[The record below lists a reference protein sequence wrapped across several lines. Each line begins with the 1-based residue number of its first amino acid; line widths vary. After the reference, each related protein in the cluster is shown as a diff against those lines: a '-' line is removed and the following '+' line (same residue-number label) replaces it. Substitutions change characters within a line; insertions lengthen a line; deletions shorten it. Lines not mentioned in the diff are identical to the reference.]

1 MSNLFNKANTFYFI
15 ASSLT
20 LLTSLALIVTSNV
33 PLPLILALA
42 ALSILVLA
50 LLYKIIRNNKKI
62 EIERNKFAQKEQ
74 ELENKITLGKEAEE
88 AANKEVEKLK
98 NQSHELTREKQNLD
112 KKAKKLAQKV
122 NESEV
127 EKESLL
133 KEKESLEQKLE
144 AKINRVFEI
153 IGKLEKITKEKDEL
167 GEQEEELLCK
177 ISRLC
182 EQLQEKE
189 NDIAKKEER
198 ITELKRKIYNNKYEE
213 LQNKEIH
220 KEIEKLSKEK
230 ERLDKEIEK
239 LCKEKHILYKKK
251 EELYKRQE
259 ELYVELDELQCRF
272 KEINQKN
279 KNLSQELKK
288 KFEELDEANG
298 LIENQSSELDGIRK
312 DCNNE
317 AKSLKNLLLKQD
329 AQIEQLEEG
338 FLKEKK
344 EQVNFMQL
352 LISCITDQIEGPTGD
367 NDEKAILNTTQILK
381 FALQK
386 EIARLLSD
394 ETPASS
400 LEDLVYASSPNETSV
415 PLHAG
420 DPGYESEGDS
430 GYGLPN
436 SCLSTPTKLPISPW
450 AERCRRSQFRNVELV
465 KCDD

>member
-1 MSNLFNKANTFYFI
+1 MSNLLSEANAFYFI

-33 PLPLILALA
+33 PLPLTLALA
-42 ALSILVLA
+42 ALSVLVLA

-62 EIERNKFAQKEQ
+62 EIERNKFAQREQ
-74 ELENKITLGKEAEE
+74 ELENKITLAKE
-88 AANKEVEKLK
+88 AANKE
-98 NQSHELTREKQNLD
+98 
-112 KKAKKLAQKV
+112 AKKLNQKV
-122 NESEV
+122 NESEA
-127 EKESLL
+127 ERKSLL
-133 KEKESLEQKLE
+133 EEKESLEQKLE
-144 AKINRVFEI
+144 AKANHTFEI
-153 IGKLEKITKEKDEL
+153 TNELKKITKEKDEL
-167 GEQEEELLCK
+167 GKQEEELLYE
-177 ISRLC
+177 IMRLC

-198 ITELKRKIYNNKYEE
+198 ITELKRKVDNNKYEE
-213 LQNKEIH
+213 LQNKEVH

-230 ERLDKEIEK
+230 EELCKKIER
-239 LCKEKHILYKKK
+239 LCKEKHILYEKK
-251 EELYKRQE
+251 EELHKRQE
-259 ELYVELDELQCRF
+259 ELYAELDELQCRF

-298 LIENQSSELDGIRK
+298 LIENQSFELDEIRK

-317 AKSLKNLLLKQD
+317 VKSLRNSLLERD
-329 AQIEQLEEG
+329 SQIEQLGEG

-381 FALQK
+381 LALQK
-386 EIARLLSD
+386 EIARLLPD

-400 LEDLVYASSPNETSV
+400 LEDLVYVSLPDETSV
-415 PLHAG
+415 PLHTR
-420 DPGYESEGDS
+420 DPGYESEEDS
-430 GYGLPN
+430 GYSSRLSTPIKLPN
-436 SCLSTPTKLPISPW
+436 SLLTESY
-450 AERCRRSQFRNVELV
+450 ERNQSEGICKTQQLV
-465 KCDD
+465 L